1 MENGP
6 VINRK
11 ETCARHPNSAAD
23 RRRDPR
29 SHPVS
34 VVLDTDMGND
44 IDDALALVMLHS
56 LQDAG
61 ECEILGV
68 ALSKDSPWAA
78 VYTGLLNRFCGRP
91 QIPLGAVRDGPTK
104 DEGKFIRQIA
114 ETLGAGHSTKEPED
128 AVVLLRRLLASCE
141 DQSVVVITIG
151 FLTNLS
157 RLMDSPPDDI
167 SPMDGMELFSRKVQH
182 VCSMAGCFRPGKTI
196 GGDSGNPEYNI
207 RTDISAA
214 RNFFHRFPGT
224 VTFSGFEVGASIL
237 FPGDFIEKALE
248 ENPCDPVA
256 SAYASF
262 LPMPYDRPSWD
273 QSVVLHAVRPDH
285 AYFDVSEPGRVNVA
299 PDGRT
304 SFIPDGHGR
313 HRYLILREE
322 MIPVIIRDM
331 LALCSMKLSAG
342 SPPVASDASALQ
354 L

>member
-1 MENGP
+1 MLTPSSHCQSHNAQP
-6 VINRK
+6 V
-11 ETCARHPNSAAD
+11 A
-23 RRRDPR
+23 
-29 SHPVS
+29 

-44 IDDALALVMLHS
+44 IDDALSLAMLHS
-56 LQDAG
+56 LQNAG
-61 ECEILGV
+61 ECEILGI
-68 ALSKDSPWAA
+68 ALSKDNPWAV
-78 VYTGLLNRFCGRP
+78 VYTELLNRYCGHP
-91 QIPLGAVRDGPTK
+91 QIPLGAVRNGPTK

-114 ETLGAGHSTKEPED
+114 ETSDVGRPAKEPED
-128 AVVLLRRLLASCE
+128 AVVLLRRLLASCA
-141 DQSVVVITIG
+141 DHSLVIITIG

-167 SPMDGMELFSRKVQH
+167 SPMDGMELLSKKVQH

-196 GGDSGNPEYNI
+196 GDDSGNPEFNI
-207 RTDISAA
+207 RTDISSA
-214 RNFFHRFPGT
+214 RNFFHRFPGP

-237 FPGDFIEKALE
+237 FPGAFIETALA

-285 AYFDVSEPGRVNVA
+285 WYFDVSEPGRVTV
-299 PDGRT
+299 DLEGRT
-304 SFIPDGHGR
+304 SFHPDCQGR

-322 MIPVIIRDM
+322 RIPVIIRDM
-331 LALCSMKLSAG
+331 LALCSEKLTTI
-342 SPPVASDASALQ
+342 SPPRASDAPALQ